1 MSAYTCHKCL
11 DDFSEDDIVWADEI
25 GQLQREI
32 GNNFAWCVSC
42 LPAEIPQPEYKI
54 IDTSRD
60 EVKAFDREIT
70 IEGEGVQY
78 WLTLRWYEGEGY
90 STTWRNTQGQ
100 YVSQPTWADNLNM
113 EELDER
119 TYVPVGKLA

>member
-1 MSAYTCHKCL
+1 M
-11 DDFSEDDIVWADEI
+11 
-25 GQLQREI
+25 
-32 GNNFAWCVSC
+32 
-42 LPAEIPQPEYKI
+42 PAEIPQPEYKI